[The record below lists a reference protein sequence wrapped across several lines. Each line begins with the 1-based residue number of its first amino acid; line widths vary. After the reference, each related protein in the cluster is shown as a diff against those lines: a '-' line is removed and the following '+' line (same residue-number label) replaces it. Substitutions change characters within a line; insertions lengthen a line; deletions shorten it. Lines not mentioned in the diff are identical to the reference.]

1 MVYKPHR
8 AVLRVLCTVLVRLSD
23 GRTFVY
29 AWLEDGQVEWVMVGG
44 GQGKEPL
51 CCLSSGV
58 ESRSAGV
65 QVPFRVVI
73 SSLIP
78 FPPFRFPLA
87 PFPPSL
93 LHRSLSRPF
102 IITSPLGV
110 GSLNRVLPHQGSV
123 SHESSSTR
131 NGSASS

>member
-29 AWLEDGQVEWVMVGG
+29 AWLEDGQVEWGVMVGG

-87 PFPPSL
+87 PFPSL
-93 LHRSLSRPF
+93 LTSSVSVSTLHHNL
-102 IITSPLGV
+102 SPLGV
-110 GSLNRVLPHQGSV
+110 GDHSIVFFHIGLSF
-123 SHESSSTR
+123 S
-131 NGSASS
+131 